1 MMIIATITFGYE
13 EIMKMNPA
21 LLRAFV
27 AVAEHGG
34 FTSAARALGVSQPA
48 VSRAVRELERSVG
61 FELLERAPQGI
72 RLTRAGES
80 FLLNARE
87 VIGAMRTAEEAV
99 AALGGLGHGR
109 LHVGASTTIAT
120 YVLPAFIGRF
130 LEDHPAVDVR
140 LDSAHTRDVAQ
151 MLLDY
156 HLDIALTEAPVTD
169 DKIVSRRWRMDQL
182 VPVASPRH
190 PLAARRRIPPSAL
203 AIELLLLRERESGT
217 RAIVIEGLTAAG
229 VTPGRT
235 MEIDGPEAIKQI
247 AAAGRGIAIVSRYTV
262 SEQLALGRL
271 VVLDIPALK
280 ITRPFYRLSLKQR
293 RASPAAQVFESLLD
307 AGDDPGARPSSQTRS
322 PKQSYTKT

>member
-1 MMIIATITFGYE
+1 
-13 EIMKMNPA
+13 MNTV

-27 AVAEHGG
+27 AVAEQGG
-34 FTSAARALGVSQPA
+34 FTAAARAIGVSQPA
-48 VSRAVRELERSVG
+48 VSRAVRDLERTCG
-61 FELLERAPQGI
+61 FALIERAPQGM

-87 VIGAMRTAEEAV
+87 VIGALRTAEEAV

-130 LEDHPAVDVR
+130 LGDHPAVQVR
-140 LDSAHTRDVAQ
+140 LDSAHTRDVAER
-151 MLLDY
+151 LLDY
-156 HLDIALTEAPVTD
+156 QLDIALTEAPVSD
-169 DKIVSRRWRMDQL
+169 GKIVSRRWRTDQL
-182 VPVASPRH
+182 VPVASPGH

-203 AIELLLLRERESGT
+203 TAELLLLRERESGT
-217 RAIVIEGLTAAG
+217 RAIVLEGLTAAG
-229 VTPGRT
+229 IAPGRT

-262 SEQLALGRL
+262 GEQLALGRL

-280 ITRPFYRLSLKQR
+280 ITRPFYRLSLRQR
-293 RASPAAQVFESLLD
+293 RASPAAKAFDALLD
-307 AGDDPGARPSSQTRS
+307 AGDDPGQAGAPR
-322 PKQSYTKT
+322 QSYSKT

>member
-1 MMIIATITFGYE
+1 
-13 EIMKMNPA
+13 
-21 LLRAFV
+21 
-27 AVAEHGG
+27 
-34 FTSAARALGVSQPA
+34 
-48 VSRAVRELERSVG
+48 
-61 FELLERAPQGI
+61 
-72 RLTRAGES
+72 
-80 FLLNARE
+80 
-87 VIGAMRTAEEAV
+87 MRTAEEAV

-140 LDSAHTRDVAQ
+140 LDSAHTRGVSQ

-156 HLDIALTEAPVTD
+156 HLDIALTEAPVSN
-169 DKIVSRRWRMDQL
+169 DKIQTKRWRTDRL
-182 VPVASPRH
+182 VAVASPKH
-190 PLAARRRIPPSAL
+190 PLAARRRIPPAAL

-217 RAIVIEGLTAAG
+217 RAIVMEGLTAAG
-229 VTPGRT
+229 VLPGRT

-271 VVLDIPALK
+271 VILDIPALR

-293 RASPAAQVFESLLD
+293 RASPAAKAFEALLD
-307 AGDDPGARPSSQTRS
+307 AGDDPIADGNGARRGRRT
-322 PKQSYTKT
+322 

>member
-1 MMIIATITFGYE
+1 MN
-13 EIMKMNPA
+13 MNPA

-34 FTSAARALGVSQPA
+34 FTSAARAMGVSQPA
-48 VSRAVRELERSVG
+48 VSRAVRELERNVG

-87 VIGAMRTAEEAV
+87 VIGALHTAQEAV

-120 YVLPAFIGRF
+120 YVLPVFIGRF
-130 LEDHPAVDVR
+130 LEDHPAVHVR
-140 LDSAHTRDVAQ
+140 LDSAHTRDVSQ

-156 HLDIALTEAPVTD
+156 HLDIALTEAPVTHE
-169 DKIVSRRWRMDQL
+169 KIVSRRWRTDQL

-190 PLAARRRIPPSAL
+190 PLAKRRRVPPSAL
-203 AIELLLLRERESGT
+203 ASELLLLRELESGT
-217 RAIVIEGLTAAG
+217 RAIVMSGLAEAG

-262 SEQLALGRL
+262 SEQLSLGRL
-271 VVLDIPALK
+271 VVLDIPALG

-293 RASPAAQVFESLLD
+293 RSSPAAKAFDGLLD
-307 AGDDPGARPSSQTRS
+307 AGDDPQTGRAGS
-322 PKQSYTKT
+322 RRAGS

>member
-1 MMIIATITFGYE
+1 MN
-13 EIMKMNPA
+13 MNPA

-34 FTSAARALGVSQPA
+34 FTVAARAIGVSQPA
-48 VSRAVRELERSVG
+48 VSRAVRDLERSCG
-61 FELLERAPQGI
+61 FELLERTPHGI

-109 LHVGASTTIAT
+109 LHIGASTTIAT
-120 YVLPAFIGRF
+120 YVLPAFVGRF
-130 LEDHPAVDVR
+130 LEEHPAVDVR
-140 LDSAHTRDVAQ
+140 LDSAHTRGISQ

-156 HLDIALTEAPVTD
+156 HLDIALTEAPVSEE
-169 DKIVSRRWRMDQL
+169 KIQTRRWRTDHL
-182 VPVASPRH
+182 VAVASPQH
-190 PLAARRRIPPSAL
+190 PLAKRRRIPPSAL

-217 RAIVIEGLTAAG
+217 RTIVLEGLAAAG
-229 VTPGRT
+229 VIPGRT

-262 SEQLALGRL
+262 GEQLALGRL
-271 VVLDIPALK
+271 VVLDIPGLR
-280 ITRPFYRLSLKQR
+280 ITRPFYRLALKQR
-293 RASPAAQVFESLLD
+293 RASPAAKAFEALLD
-307 AGDDPGARPSSQTRS
+307 AGDDPADSAGRPVRRR
-322 PKQSYTKT
+322 

>member
-1 MMIIATITFGYE
+1 MNRTVN
-13 EIMKMNPA
+13 MNPA

-34 FTSAARALGVSQPA
+34 FTAAARAIGVSQPA
-48 VSRAVRELERSVG
+48 VSRAVRDLERGCG
-61 FELLERAPQGI
+61 FALLERAPQGI

-87 VIGAMRTAEEAV
+87 VIGAMRTAEAAV

-120 YVLPAFIGRF
+120 YVLPAFVGRF
-130 LEDHPAVDVR
+130 LEEHPAVDVR
-140 LDSAHTRDVAQ
+140 LDSAHTRDVSQ

-169 DKIVSRRWRMDQL
+169 EKIASRRWRTDQL

-217 RAIVIEGLTAAG
+217 RAIVLEGLTAAG

-271 VVLDIPALK
+271 VVLDIPGLR

-293 RASPAAQVFESLLD
+293 RASPAARAFEALLD
-307 AGDDPGARPSSQTRS
+307 AGDDPETQTGKLLRS
-322 PKQSYTKT
+322 GRT

>member
-1 MMIIATITFGYE
+1 N
-13 EIMKMNPA
+13 MNPA

-27 AVAEHGG
+27 AVAECGG
-34 FTSAARALGVSQPA
+34 FTAAARAIGVSQPA
-48 VSRAVRELERSVG
+48 VSRAVRDLERTCG
-61 FELLERAPQGI
+61 FDLLERTPRGV

-87 VIGAMRTAEEAV
+87 VIGAMRTAEESV

-130 LEDHPAVDVR
+130 LEDHPGVDVR
-140 LDSAHTRDVAQ
+140 LDSAHTRGILQ

-156 HLDIALTEAPVTD
+156 HLDIALTEAPVAHE
-169 DKIVSRRWRMDQL
+169 KIQTRRWRTDHL
-182 VPVASPRH
+182 VPVASPKH
-190 PLAARRRIPPSAL
+190 PLAARRRIPPSPL

-217 RAIVIEGLTAAG
+217 RSIVLEGLAAAG

-235 MEIDGPEAIKQI
+235 MEIDGPGAIKQI

-262 SEQLALGRL
+262 GEQLALGRL
-271 VVLDIPALK
+271 VVLDIPGLR
-280 ITRPFYRLSLKQR
+280 ITRPFYRLALKQR
-293 RASPAAQVFESLLD
+293 RASPAAKAFEALLD
-307 AGDDPGARPSSQTRS
+307 AGDDLEVGARSRRRRT
-322 PKQSYTKT
+322 

>member
-1 MMIIATITFGYE
+1 MN
-13 EIMKMNPA
+13 MNPA

-34 FTSAARALGVSQPA
+34 FTSAARAIGVSQPA

-61 FELLERAPQGI
+61 FELLERAPKGI

-87 VIGAMRTAEEAV
+87 VLGSIRSAEEAV

-109 LHVGASTTIAT
+109 LHIGASTTIAT

-130 LEDHPAVDVR
+130 LEAHPAVDVR
-140 LDSAHTRDVAQ
+140 LDSAHTRGIAQ

-156 HLDIALTEAPVTD
+156 HLDIALTEAPVQD
-169 DKIVSRRWRMDQL
+169 ERIQARRWRTDHL
-182 VPVASPRH
+182 VAVASPEH
-190 PLAARRRIPPSAL
+190 PLASQRRIPPTAL

-217 RAIVIEGLTAAG
+217 RTIVLEGLAAAG
-229 VTPGRT
+229 VLPGRT

-247 AAAGRGIAIVSRYTV
+247 AAAGRGIAVVSRHTV
-262 SEQLALGRL
+262 VEQLALGRL
-271 VVLDIPALK
+271 IVLDIPKLK
-280 ITRPFYRLSLKQR
+280 ITRPFYRLSLKR
-293 RASPAAQVFESLLD
+293 RRSSPAAKAFETLLD
-307 AGDDPGARPSSQTRS
+307 AGDDTR
-322 PKQSYTKT
+322 

>member
-1 MMIIATITFGYE
+1 MNL
-13 EIMKMNPA
+13 NPA

-34 FTSAARALGVSQPA
+34 FTAAARAIGVSQPA
-48 VSRAVRELERSVG
+48 VSRAVRDLERSCG
-61 FELLERAPQGI
+61 FELLERTPKGI
-72 RLTRAGES
+72 RLTRTGES

-87 VIGAMRTAEEAV
+87 VIGAMFTAEESV

-109 LHVGASTTIAT
+109 LHIGASTTIAT

-140 LDSAHTRDVAQ
+140 LDSAHTRAISQ

-156 HLDIALTEAPVTD
+156 HLDIALTEAPVSHK
-169 DKIVSRRWRMDQL
+169 KIQSRRWRTDAL
-182 VPVASPRH
+182 VAVASPKH
-190 PLAARRRIPPSAL
+190 PLAARRRIAPAAL

-217 RAIVIEGLTAAG
+217 RAIVLEGLAAAG

-247 AAAGRGIAIVSRYTV
+247 AAAGRGIALVSRYTV
-262 SEQLALGRL
+262 VEQLALGRL
-271 VVLDIPALK
+271 VVLDIPRLR

-293 RASPAAQVFESLLD
+293 RASPAAKAFEALLD
-307 AGDDPGARPSSQTRS
+307 AGDDPDGAAPRRRR
-322 PKQSYTKT
+322 

>member
-1 MMIIATITFGYE
+1 
-13 EIMKMNPA
+13 MKNPNMNPA
-21 LLRAFV
+21 LLRAFA

-61 FELLERAPQGI
+61 FELLERAPKGI

-80 FLLNARE
+80 FLSSARD
-87 VIGAMRTAEEAV
+87 VIGAMRSAEEAV

-109 LHVGASTTIAT
+109 LHIGASTTIAT
-120 YVLPAFIGRF
+120 YVLPTFIGKF
-130 LEDHPAVDVR
+130 LEAHAAVDVR
-140 LDSAHTRDVAQ
+140 LDSAHTRGIVQ

-156 HLDIALTEAPVTD
+156 HLDIALTEAPVSD
-169 DKIVSRRWRMDQL
+169 DKIIARRWRTDYL
-182 VPVASPRH
+182 VAVASPRH
-190 PLAARRRIPPSAL
+190 PLASRRRIPPSAL

-217 RAIVIEGLTAAG
+217 RTIVVEGLAAAG

-262 SEQLALGRL
+262 VEQLALGRL
-271 VVLDIPALK
+271 VVLDIPRLK
-280 ITRPFYRLSLKQR
+280 ITRPFYRLSLKRR
-293 RASPAAQVFESLLD
+293 RASPAAKAFEALLD
-307 AGDDPGARPSSQTRS
+307 AGDDGR
-322 PKQSYTKT
+322 